1 MGTKAQASPVE
12 KPSPCIARQ
21 PILTGDEEVVGYELL
36 FREGRD
42 ERGFASDS
50 ENATSAT
57 IDTLLLVGLGVLCDG
72 RIAFINCTHQ
82 GLLRDSF
89 ALLPP
94 GDVVVQIP
102 ATVPADEEVV
112 QACARLKQRGF
123 SIALDNF
130 VQRDSREALVPYAD
144 YIKVDI
150 TRVPPMQCASMVAAY
165 ASDTCLM
172 LAHKVE
178 ARQHFVTAGK
188 NGFTRF
194 QGYFFRFPENLQVR
208 QIPANQATYLRL
220 LSAVS
225 KTEVD
230 IVEVEGLIK
239 REPAL
244 CYRLLRYLNSP
255 LLGLSSPVVSVRNAL
270 NLLGEKE
277 FVKWIRMATASNMGQ
292 GKSSD
297 LVLASLVRARFCELI
312 GPRVEHGNADLFL
325 LGMLSLI
332 DAILAVPMGMV
343 VEQLCLDPIIKEALL
358 ATKMGKKTPLSPIY
372 DLMVA
377 REVGD
382 WGLVTSLGK
391 RLNLSLS
398 FVAENSNAAMKWAR
412 EITSTAGSS
421 KPQ

>member
-1 MGTKAQASPVE
+1 MGTKAQAAPVE

-21 PILTGDEEVVGYELL
+21 PILTADEEVVGYELL

-42 ERGFASDS
+42 ERRLASDS

-57 IDTLLLVGLGVLCDG
+57 IDTLNLVGLGVLCDG
-72 RIAFINCTHQ
+72 RMAFINCTHQ

-112 QACARLKQRGF
+112 QACERLKQRGF

-150 TRVPPMQCASMVAAY
+150 TRVPPMQCASLVAAY
-165 ASDTCLM
+165 RSDTCLM

-178 ARQHFVTAGK
+178 TRQHFVTAGK
-188 NGFTRF
+188 SGFTRF

-225 KTEVD
+225 KSEID
-230 IVEVEGLIK
+230 LVEVEALIK
-239 REPAL
+239 HEPAL

-255 LLGLSSPVVSVRNAL
+255 LLGLSSPVLSVRNAL
-270 NLLGEKE
+270 TLLGEKE
-277 FVKWIRMATASNMGQ
+277 SVKWIRMATALSMGQ
-292 GKSSD
+292 DKSSD

-312 GPRVEHGNADLFL
+312 APRVEHANADLFL

-343 VEQLCLDPIIKEALL
+343 VEQLCLDPIIKEELL

-391 RLNLSLS
+391 KLNLSLS

>member
-21 PILTGDEEVVGYELL
+21 PILTADEEVVGYELL

-42 ERGFASDS
+42 ERRFAPDS

-57 IDTLLLVGLGVLCDG
+57 IDTLNLVGLGVLCDG
-72 RIAFINCTHQ
+72 RMAFINCTHQ

-94 GDVVVQIP
+94 DDVVVQIP
-102 ATVPADEEVV
+102 VTVPADEEVV
-112 QACARLKQRGF
+112 QACERLKQRGF

-130 VQRDSREALVPYAD
+130 VQRDPREALVPYAD

-150 TRVPPMQCASMVAAY
+150 TRVPPMQCASLVAAY
-165 ASDTCLM
+165 RSDTCIM

-178 ARQHFVTAGK
+178 TRQHFVTAGK
-188 NGFTRF
+188 SGFTRF

-225 KTEVD
+225 KSEID
-230 IVEVEGLIK
+230 LVEVEGLIK
-239 REPAL
+239 HEPAL

-255 LLGLSSPVVSVRNAL
+255 LLGLSSPVLSVRNAL

-277 FVKWIRMATASNMGQ
+277 SVKWIRMATASTMGQ
-292 GKSSD
+292 DKSSD

-312 GPRVEHGNADLFL
+312 APRVEHGNADLFL

-343 VEQLCLDPIIKEALL
+343 VEQLCLDPIIKEELL

-391 RLNLSLS
+391 KLNLSLS
-398 FVAENSNAAMKWAR
+398 FVAETSNAAMRWAH
-412 EITSTAGSS
+412 EITSPAGT
-421 KPQ
+421 PEAH

>member
-1 MGTKAQASPVE
+1 MGTKAQAAPVE

-21 PILTGDEEVVGYELL
+21 PILTADEEVVGYELL

-42 ERGFASDS
+42 ERRLASDS

-57 IDTLLLVGLGVLCDG
+57 IDTLNLVGLGVLCDG
-72 RIAFINCTHQ
+72 RMAFINCTHQ

-112 QACARLKQRGF
+112 QACERLKQRGF

-150 TRVPPMQCASMVAAY
+150 TRVPPMQCASLVAAY
-165 ASDTCLM
+165 RSDTCLM

-178 ARQHFVTAGK
+178 TRQHFVTAGK
-188 NGFTRF
+188 SGFTRF

-225 KTEVD
+225 KSEID
-230 IVEVEGLIK
+230 LVEVEALIK
-239 REPAL
+239 HEPAL

-255 LLGLSSPVVSVRNAL
+255 LLGLSSPVLSVRNAL

-277 FVKWIRMATASNMGQ
+277 SVKWIRMATTSTMGQ
-292 GKSSD
+292 DKSSD

-312 GPRVEHGNADLFL
+312 APRVEHANADLFL

-343 VEQLCLDPIIKEALL
+343 VEQLCLDPIIKEELL

-391 RLNLSLS
+391 KLNLSLS